1 MKRLIVAE
9 KPSVAREFAR
19 ALGARWSGGESRD
32 GHYESADW
40 LVSFCLG
47 HMMRMKDPEEYRP
60 EWRRWSTEPLRP
72 ARFEKSVIP
81 ETAAQA
87 ERVIALIARDDVA
100 AIVNAGDA
108 GREGEGIQREL
119 YEEAFRRMG
128 RGKPVLRFWTSEA
141 LTREAI
147 LSGLNNLRDAAGF
160 DGLYRAF
167 LARERADWIVGLS
180 ATRAYTAVFA
190 RGAKQP
196 LSIGRVQTPVLAL
209 VVRREEEIE
218 RFRAEAFHTVHGRR
232 GKEGDEDLL
241 DARALAP
248 PDPRGDRFAFWDRAL
263 AERVAAECRGKPFQ
277 VEKIEEKTRRE
288 FPPRLF
294 SMPALQE
301 RVNKLDGTAPDRALE
316 IAQSL
321 YEKRFITYPR
331 TDSEAL
337 GTAERTDAFIA
348 PRAAAAARLLPRGEA
363 MRAAML
369 PISETGERIFADHKV
384 TDHHAIVPTD
394 LADTAVPFE
403 RLDEDER
410 RLFLLVAERFL
421 VAFLPPAVYGE
432 GEAELTCGPHRFV
445 ARARRTL
452 DPGWTAF
459 QAGKK
464 QAEGRLRLAEGET
477 VPLEVALES
486 HETTPPKRFT
496 LGEIIHAMT
505 HAHKHLPKETDKA
518 LVAAL
523 KEADG
528 IGTGATRDSFVPLL
542 ERRGYVEVKRNVV
555 VPLPRGRD
563 LIALLSG
570 QRIADFAWTAL
581 MEKRLREMAGGTDAA
596 ELDRFVD
603 DAFADAAQLCEAA
616 RAGAETAR
624 VDGGVVRNTRPDVK
638 TLGACP
644 ACGGDII
651 RGNKAFGCSNWRNG
665 CKFTLW
671 PDTLAPM
678 GRALL
683 TDRDVSALLKG
694 RAMLKFERASGSK
707 CERPVELAKRD
718 DGRWFARVDR
728 EAEAVPES
736 LGACPVEGCGGAV
749 VEAPKSFGC
758 SRWREGCKFALWKDS
773 LEKLGGATLDRAKV
787 KALLK
792 GDAYLK
798 FRHPAG
804 PVSEKLCR
812 IEPRGDRWGVKVDF
826 AAESKAEVVGPCPRC
841 GGRVTERPKSFTCAG
856 EAAPAGDAPAGAPS
870 PCRFALWKDALEK
883 RGGPE
888 LKKTAVKK
896 LLAGKAVEVT
906 LKRPDKTKVAALVRL
921 DPREGL
927 VVTKAPAAA
936 DDAGSVG

>member
-1 MKRLIVAE
+1 MKTLIVAE

-19 ALGARWSGGESRD
+19 ALGARWSAGESRD
-32 GHYESADW
+32 GHYESDEW
-40 LVSFCLG
+40 LVTFCLG
-47 HMMRMKDPEEYRP
+47 HMMRMKDPEEYRE
-60 EWRRWSTEPLRP
+60 EWRRWTAEPIRP
-72 ARFEKSVIP
+72 ERFEKSVIP
-81 ETAAQA
+81 ATAAQA

-100 AIVNAGDA
+100 GIVNAGDA

-128 RGKPVLRFWTSEA
+128 REKPVRRFWTSEA
-141 LTREAI
+141 LTRDAI
-147 LSGLNNLRDAAGF
+147 LSGLKRLRDASEF

-180 ATRAYTAVFA
+180 ATRAYTSTFA
-190 RGAKQP
+190 RGGKQP

-218 RFRAEAFHTVHGRR
+218 NFKTEGYATVHGRR
-232 GKEGDEDLL
+232 GKEGDEERI
-241 DARALAP
+241 DARAVAP
-248 PDPRGDRFAFWDRAL
+248 ADPRGDRFAFWDRAL
-263 AERVAAECRGKPFQ
+263 AQRVADECRGKPFK
-277 VEKIEEKTRRE
+277 VEKIEEKTKRE

-301 RVNKLDGTAPDRALE
+301 RANKIDGQAPDRTLAL
-316 IAQSL
+316 AQSL
-321 YEKRFITYPR
+321 YEKRFLTYPR
-331 TDSEAL
+331 TDSEHL
-337 GTAERTDAFIA
+337 GASERSDAFVA
-348 PRAAAAARLLPRGEA
+348 PRAAAAARHVPGGAA
-363 MRAAML
+363 MRDAML

-394 LADTAVPFE
+394 LSDTAVPFE

-459 QAGKK
+459 QPGKK

-477 VPLEVALES
+477 LELSVSLEA

-505 HAHKHLPKETDKA
+505 HAHKHLPKETA
-518 LVAAL
+518 REIVEAL

-555 VPLPRGRD
+555 LPLPRGRD
-563 LIALLSG
+563 LIGLLAG
-570 QRIADFAWTAL
+570 RRIADFAWTAA
-581 MEKRLREMAGGTDAA
+581 MEKRLREMAHGNDPA
-596 ELDRFVD
+596 ELERFVEQ
-603 DAFADAAQLCEAA
+603 AYADACELSEAA
-616 RAGAETAR
+616 RALAATR
-624 VDGGVVRNTRPDVK
+624 KVDGGVIRNTRADVK
-638 TLGACP
+638 TLGTCP
-644 ACGGDII
+644 SCGGDVI
-651 RGNKAFGCSNWRNG
+651 RGKQAFGCSNWRNG

-678 GRALL
+678 GKENL
-683 TDRDVSALLKG
+683 TDRDVAALLKG
-694 RAMLKFERASGSK
+694 KTSFKFERKGGGA
-707 CERPVELAKRD
+707 CLRPVELAQRD
-718 DGRWFARVDR
+718 DGKWFAKVDR

-736 LGACPVEGCGGAV
+736 LGTCPVEGCGGAV
-749 VEAPKSFGC
+749 VDAPKSFGC

-773 LEKLGGATLDRAKV
+773 LEKLGGPTLDRTKV

-792 GDAYLK
+792 GDTYLK
-798 FRHPAG
+798 FKHPSG

-812 IEPRGDRWGVKVDF
+812 IEPRGDRFGVKVDF
-826 AAESKAEVVGPCPRC
+826 EAEAKAEVIGPCPRC
-841 GGRVTERPKSFTCAG
+841 GGSVTERPKSFTCAG
-856 EAAPAGDAPAGAPS
+856 NAAAAADGTGGAP
-870 PCRFALWKDALEK
+870 PAECRFALWKDALAK

-888 LKKTAVKK
+888 LKKTHVKK
-896 LLAGKAVEVT
+896 LLAGKEVAVT
-906 LKRPDKTKVAALVRL
+906 LKRPDKTKVDAVCRL

-927 VVTKAPAAA
+927 VVAKAP
-936 DDAGSVG
+936 